1 MNNKII
7 TAGMV
12 ALTAIALAGCKTGTG
27 AGADASSYAS
37 AAATNT
43 SAAYDKAQ
51 AQDILNKCMPA
62 KNELTQLGW
71 LKDMASPRNGKTE
84 RRAFEA
90 CAGVNPANDAKF
102 QNQVENQGLEVLKAY
117 AHDEATGNKAAA
129 KAAIK
134 NYAENQVEKD
144 AVADR

>member
-12 ALTAIALAGCKTGTG
+12 VLTALALAGCKIGGSPAAAT
-27 AGADASSYAS
+27 SSHAS
-37 AAATNT
+37 ALATNT
-43 SAAYDKAQ
+43 SAAYAKTQ
-51 AQDILNKCMPA
+51 AQDILAKCM
-62 KNELTQLGW
+62 NEKSPVAQLGW
-71 LKDMASPRNGKTE
+71 LKDMASPKKGKTE

-117 AHDEATGNKAAA
+117 AHDESVGNKTGA
-129 KAAIK
+129 KAAVRDFV
-134 NYAENQVEKD
+134 ENRIEQD